1 MAVNAIFKPGASH
14 GFYPQNVTPVPGAL
28 ELWLSSWVAKLPS
41 LQRARQY
48 RLTHIVKKIDAAAAG
63 LAAAT
68 DSELQERLQAVRDRL
83 QCDGLQPLP
92 VFASFALLREFS
104 ARVLNMRH
112 FDVQLFGAW
121 AMINGNMA
129 EMATGEGKS
138 LTATLAAGSAA
149 LAGIP
154 VHVITTNEYL
164 ATRDAAEMQPLYA
177 ALGLRV
183 SAITEDMQ
191 DDAKRSAYQ
200 SDVVYCTNKQIAFD
214 YLRDRIQ
221 MGNESGRTIVQFN
234 AEQAASKPLL
244 RGLCFAIID
253 EADSVLIDEART
265 PLIITR
271 EHKDPQ
277 QQLIYQQAL
286 VFAQALREG
295 RDYTVQQRE
304 HRVLLSTTG
313 CAWLEQ
319 KTEAMQGLWQGA
331 RRRQFLVQQALV
343 ALHLYQRDKHY
354 LLREDKVQIIDQNTG
369 RVMADR
375 SWEQGLQQM
384 IETKEGC
391 ELSGQRETLARIS
404 YQRFFRRYLRLAGMS
419 GTLQEVEDELWTIYR
434 QRVVSVPRNKASR
447 LTTTPNLVY
456 RRASDKWLAIIE
468 RVKVIHASGRPLL
481 IGTRSVA
488 DSELLS
494 EVLSQHDLS
503 HRVLNA
509 RQDHAEAEIV
519 ATAGQ
524 RGSISVAT
532 NMAGRGTD
540 IKLGAG
546 VDELGGLAVI
556 AAERNDSQRVDR
568 QLSGRAGR
576 QGDSGSFEAILS
588 LSDTLL
594 HDYYPL
600 WLRRIL
606 GHCCHASKP
615 LPKLLSRILL
625 YLPQQSLQRQYRA
638 LRKDLLKMDEHTGSL
653 LAFSGRQE

>member
-1 MAVNAIFKPGASH
+1 MAVNASFKPGASH
-14 GFYPQNVTPVPGAL
+14 GFYPQNITPVPGAL
-28 ELWLSSWVAKLPS
+28 ELWLANCVGKLPN
-41 LQRARQY
+41 LRRARHY
-48 RLTHIVKKIDAAAAG
+48 RLAQIIKQVDAAAEG
-63 LAAAT
+63 LASAA
-68 DSELQERLQAVRDRL
+68 DSELQAQLQAVRERL
-83 QCDGLQPLP
+83 LCDGLQPQL
-92 VFASFALLREFS
+92 VFTSFALLREFS
-104 ARVLNMRH
+104 GRVLGMRH

-164 ATRDAAEMQPLYA
+164 ATRDAAAMQPLYT
-177 ALGLRV
+177 ALGLSV

-200 SDVVYCTNKQIAFD
+200 SAVVYCTNKQIAFD

-221 MGNESGRTIVQFN
+221 MGNDSGRTVVQFN
-234 AEQAASKPLL
+234 AQQAASKPLL

-271 EHKDPQ
+271 EHNDPQ
-277 QQLIYQQAL
+277 QQQIYQQAL
-286 VFAQALREG
+286 QFADALHQG
-295 RDYTVQQRE
+295 RDYSVQQRE
-304 HRVLLSTTG
+304 HRVVLTAKG

-319 KTEAMQGLWQGA
+319 KTAAMQGIWQGE

-354 LLREDKVQIIDQNTG
+354 LLRQGKLQIIDQNTG

-384 IETKEGC
+384 IESKEGC

-419 GTLQEVEDELWTIYR
+419 GTLREVEDELWTIYR
-434 QRVVSVPRNKASR
+434 QRVIGVPRNKASR
-447 LTTTPNLVY
+447 LTTTQDRIY
-456 RRASDKWLAIIE
+456 RRASDKWLAITV
-468 RVKVIHASGRPLL
+468 RVKEVHASGRPLL
-481 IGTRSVA
+481 IGTCSVA

-494 EVLSQHDLS
+494 AVLTRNDLP

-509 RQDHAEAEIV
+509 RQDHEEAEIV

-524 RGSISVAT
+524 RGSITVAT

-540 IKLGAG
+540 IKLAAG
-546 VDELGGLAVI
+546 LEALGGLAVI

-588 LSDTLL
+588 LSDALL
-594 HDYYPL
+594 HNYYPL
-600 WLRRIL
+600 WLRRML

-615 LPKLLSRILL
+615 LPSALSRILL
-625 YLPQQSLQRQYRA
+625 YFPQQSLQTQYRA
-638 LRKDLLKMDEHTGSL
+638 LRKDLLKMDEHIGSL
-653 LAFSGRQE
+653 LAFTGRQE

>member
-1 MAVNAIFKPGASH
+1 MTVNAIFKPGASH
-14 GFYPQNVTPVPGAL
+14 GFYPQNVTPVPGSL
-28 ELWLSSWVAKLPS
+28 ELWLGNCVAKVPS
-41 LQRARQY
+41 LRRARHY
-48 RLTHIVKKIDAAAAG
+48 RLAYVVKKIDAAAAG
-63 LAAAT
+63 LADAT
-68 DSELQERLQAVRDRL
+68 EGELQAQLQLVRDRL
-83 QCDGLQPLP
+83 LCDGLQPQAI
-92 VFASFALLREFS
+92 FTSFAVLRELS

-112 FDVQLFGAW
+112 FNVQLFGAW

-177 ALGLRV
+177 VLGLSV
-183 SAITEDMQ
+183 CAITEDMQ

-221 MGNESGRTIVQFN
+221 MGNESSRTIVQFN
-234 AEQAASKPLL
+234 ASQAAGKPLL

-277 QQLIYQQAL
+277 QQQIYRQAL
-286 VFAQALREG
+286 LFAQALREQ
-295 RDYTVQQRE
+295 RDYVVQPRE
-304 HRVLLSTTG
+304 HRVVLTTAG
-313 CAWLEQ
+313 RNWLEENSG
-319 KTEAMQGLWQGA
+319 TLEGIWRGA
-331 RRRQFLVQQALV
+331 RRSQFLVQQALV

-354 LLREDKVQIIDQNTG
+354 LLREGKVQIIDQNTG

-384 IETKEGC
+384 IESKEDC

-419 GTLQEVEDELWTIYR
+419 GTLQEVEGELWNIYR

-447 LTTTPNLVY
+447 LTTTSDRIY
-456 RRASDKWLAIIE
+456 RRASDKWSAITA
-468 RVKVIHASGRPLL
+468 RAKAIHASGRPLL
-481 IGTRSVA
+481 IGTCSVA

-494 EVLSQHDLS
+494 NILTRQDLP

-509 RQDHAEAEIV
+509 RQDHEEAEIV
-519 ATAGQ
+519 AAAGQ
-524 RGSISVAT
+524 RGSITVAT

-540 IKLGAG
+540 IKLGEG
-546 VDELGGLAVI
+546 IDESGGLAVI
-556 AAERNDSQRVDR
+556 AAERNDSQRLDR

-588 LSDTLL
+588 LNDSLI

-600 WLRRIL
+600 WLRRAL
-606 GHCCHASKP
+606 GRCGRANKP
-615 LPKLLSRILL
+615 LPAALSRILL
-625 YLPQQSLQRQYRA
+625 YLPQQSLQRRYRA
-638 LRKDLLKMDEHTGSL
+638 IRKDLLKMDEHISSL

>member
-1 MAVNAIFKPGASH
+1 MAVNAILKPGASH
-14 GFYPQNVTPVPGAL
+14 GFYPQNTAPVPGAL
-28 ELWLSSWVAKLPS
+28 ELWLANGVGKLPS
-41 LQRARQY
+41 LRRARYY
-48 RLTHIVKKIDAAAAG
+48 RLAHVVQQIDTAAEG
-63 LAAAT
+63 LASAT
-68 DSELQERLQAVRDRL
+68 DSELQVQLQCVRERLL
-83 QCDGLQPLP
+83 CEGLQPEP

-104 ARVLNMRH
+104 GRVLNMRH

-154 VHVITTNEYL
+154 VHIITTNEYL
-164 ATRDAAEMQPLYA
+164 ATRDAAEMQPLYT
-177 ALGLRV
+177 ALGLSV

-191 DDAKRSAYQ
+191 DDAKRHAYQ

-234 AEQAASKPLL
+234 AERAASKPLL

-277 QQLIYQQAL
+277 QQQIYQQAL
-286 VFAQALREG
+286 QFAQALHEG
-295 RDYTVQQRE
+295 RDYSVQQRE
-304 HRVLLSTTG
+304 HRVVLTTAG
-313 CAWLEQ
+313 CDWLE
-319 KTEAMQGLWQGA
+319 TNTDAMQGIWQGA

-384 IETKEGC
+384 IESKEGC

-419 GTLQEVEDELWTIYR
+419 GTLREVEGELWTIYR
-434 QRVVSVPRNKASR
+434 QRVISIPRNKASR
-447 LTTTPNLVY
+447 LTTTQDSIY
-456 RRASDKWLAIIE
+456 RRASDKWLAITA
-468 RVKVIHASGRPLL
+468 RVKAVHASGRPLL
-481 IGTRSVA
+481 IGTCSVA
-488 DSELLS
+488 DSETLS
-494 EVLSQHDLS
+494 GVLTENGLP

-509 RQDHAEAEIV
+509 RQDHEEAEIV
-519 ATAGQ
+519 ANAGQ
-524 RGSISVAT
+524 RGSITVAT

-540 IKLGAG
+540 IKLGSGIDA
-546 VDELGGLAVI
+546 LGGLAVI
-556 AAERNDSQRVDR
+556 AAERNDSQRIDR

-588 LSDTLL
+588 LSDSLL
-594 HDYYPL
+594 HDYYSL
-600 WLRRIL
+600 WLRRLL
-606 GHCCHASKP
+606 GRCCHASKP
-615 LPKLLSRILL
+615 LPNLLSRILL

-638 LRKDLLKMDEHTGSL
+638 LRKDLLKMDEHIGSL
-653 LAFSGRQE
+653 LAFTGRQE